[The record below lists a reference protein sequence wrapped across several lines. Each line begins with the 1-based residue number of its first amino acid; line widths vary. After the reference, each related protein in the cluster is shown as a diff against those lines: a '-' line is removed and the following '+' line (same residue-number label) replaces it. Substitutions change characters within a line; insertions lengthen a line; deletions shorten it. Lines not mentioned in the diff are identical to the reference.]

1 MPLVARVQSPL
12 FSPIFRLRYEATV
25 PKATQ
30 ALGHVD
36 DAYWCPAFS
45 VASLP
50 DPEALRLSRKAAI
63 AGGML
68 GECYRYFLPHFSH
81 RRLSLLLL
89 QTELALRLPL
99 AQLLL
104 VVEVG
109 QRGRV
114 RTGLE
119 HGCPSARLRASCPDC
134 RSRRRGSSVA
144 EGSTP

>member
-63 AGGML
+63 AGGCL
-68 GECYRYFLPHFSH
+68 VSAIDTFCLISVTDAFHCHSC
-81 RRLSLLLL
+81 RLSWHCDY
-89 QTELALRLPL
+89 RW
-99 AQLLL
+99 
-104 VVEVG
+104 
-109 QRGRV
+109 
-114 RTGLE
+114 
-119 HGCPSARLRASCPDC
+119 PSLYS
-134 RSRRRGSSVA
+134 
-144 EGSTP
+144 